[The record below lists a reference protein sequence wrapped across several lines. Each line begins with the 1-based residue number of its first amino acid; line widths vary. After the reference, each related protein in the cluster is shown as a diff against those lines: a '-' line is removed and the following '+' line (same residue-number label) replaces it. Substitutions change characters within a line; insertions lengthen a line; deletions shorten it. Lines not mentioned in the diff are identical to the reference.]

1 MGVHRIEGGRRG
13 RSLGSRVALAAPRF
27 LGAVREP
34 EDALGVAVRLYR
46 SPGVARSI
54 RRLPLAPDVLTVIR
68 VAAGCPVA
76 SAHAVT
82 KTGLDEA
89 TLAQV
94 AGLYLLVA
102 LFGQDNDAHRTLGL
116 AASATAA
123 EIQDHRNWLLKWLHP
138 DRNRNQMLSGLSVR
152 VLDATAHVI
161 SLLPGGVPDGGNAV
175 QPRDGERAP
184 KRRRQYRHFWA
195 PHRQPG

>member
-1 MGVHRIEGGRRG
+1 MSVHRIEGVRRG

-68 VAAGCPVA
+68 IAAGCPVA

-89 TLAQV
+89 TLTQV

-102 LFGQDNDAHRTLGL
+102 LFGQDNDAHRTMGL
-116 AASATAA
+116 SANANAA

-152 VLDATAHVI
+152 VLDAAAQVI
-161 SLLPGGVPDGGNAV
+161 SLLAGSGSDTAKAP
-175 QPRDGERAP
+175 QPAGDDRAS
-184 KRRRQYRHFWA
+184 KRRRQYRHVWA
-195 PHRQPG
+195 PQRHPD

>member
-1 MGVHRIEGGRRG
+1 
-13 RSLGSRVALAAPRF
+13 VALAAPRF

-161 SLLPGGVPDGGNAV
+161 SLLPGAAPDGGKAV
-175 QPRDGERAP
+175 QPADGERAP